1 MFFGEYEHSL
11 DAKGRI
17 ILPAKFRDRLEGGG
31 FITKVLDGCL
41 AVYPADEFDKVANDM
56 LEKARRGGMERNVA
70 RSFAAGTAEVL
81 PDRQGRMAIPAN
93 LREFAG
99 LEREV
104 TVTGAINRIEIWDAT
119 RWRDVNRQGE
129 QLLAGA
135 QPGLDDL
142 GI

>member
-1 MFFGEYEHSL
+1 
-11 DAKGRI
+11 
-17 ILPAKFRDRLEGGG
+17 
-31 FITKVLDGCL
+31 
-41 AVYPADEFDKVANDM
+41 
-56 LEKARRGGMERNVA
+56 MERNVA
-70 RSFAAGTAEVL
+70 RSFAAGTAEVM

-93 LREFAG
+93 LRDFAG